1 MKYFKFLII
10 ALFVFFYKD
19 SIAQSSNY
27 DNWQVKD
34 GLPQNTINEI
44 IQTRDGY
51 IWLATEGGLAR
62 FDGVK
67 FTVFNSTNVPQ
78 IKSNRIERVFET
90 ANGDLIIVANGSGL
104 TVYRNNKFIDYSQG
118 MELFHRYFKSELKLY
133 KSGIK
138 NWIGKTTF
146 FQNKQNLIFM
156 NTEGK
161 GTVVLDPTT
170 YKNMKGFESIE
181 NGTLILTPTELSTP
195 IFKNE
200 IRTYK
205 FENELKEIGSL
216 NNPYS
221 VGKWKDEKRKCTWSF
236 ENQQLNQYRNGQII
250 KTYRLKEG
258 IWKNQE
264 KLRFAASEDNIIIT
278 DEGGSKVLRFDTK
291 NNVFKITNLEFK
303 FEIGSINQIYVD
315 KENNV
320 WFATSTAGL
329 VKEKPLRFSY
339 FDTDAKLI
347 SRNFY
352 PIIKTDSN
360 TILIGTQK
368 KGIYKFD
375 INGKFQ
381 PFKENLKNKTSD
393 FYCMNLEYF
402 KGNIYYTRVPSKVLY
417 KINGDEIKEINLPIV
432 SSSDNHPLYKTK
444 NNNLIIGAFNKIF
457 YLDNDSII
465 DHPANGK
472 FNYGNISSFFEDH
485 LNRLLIISDKDVY
498 RYDSKSN
505 STIRL
510 NIPVKNYH
518 YFRGVHEDSEGRV
531 YVGSYG
537 NGLTI
542 IIGESTFQ
550 LTLKNGLVEDVVS
563 TITSDKRGHLWL
575 TGNKG
580 LTRIK
585 KQDIIDFIDNK
596 TDKINTVLYNE
607 QTDNLRT
614 GEFNGGVQHSK
625 CWLGDE
631 VYLFPTL
638 NGCVKVDFAKMKY
651 NNLPP
656 PVKIESIIWGDS
668 VQQFT
673 NKIDLN
679 YAEKRLEID
688 FTALSFVSP
697 QNVRFKYK
705 LEGYEEEW
713 IDGGAERKTFYNKIP
728 PGKYKFKVIACNNE
742 GVWNNV
748 GASIELRIIPPIFMT
763 VWFKILTV
771 IFTILLLG
779 FIIYKVIESRQKRQ
793 RNKSALMDILPDLVI
808 KMDAYGNYLDI
819 YGNPESLIEPAKN
832 LIGKSINQFF
842 SKELISIIE
851 NSIDTAIQQNEL
863 QQFEY
868 ELTLQKNENKY
879 FECRIIAI
887 DKSEVLFVI
896 RDITAAKKANIEI
909 NEKELQILK
918 ALEIEKKLLQQIT
931 EQQKKQLEAIMETEE
946 NERRRIATDL
956 HDGIGQLLSGIKI
969 NLAVAQEKIHQTD
982 LNNSIELLEK
992 SQQDIIQ
999 ITNELRNISYNL
1011 LPPSLEHFGLSAA
1024 INEEVKKLKLNPALT
1039 VEFSQF
1045 IEQTRFNHKIEIT
1058 LFRIFQEL
1066 LNNILKHANASEI
1079 TIQLIQHEMELIFM
1093 MEDNGKGFDLQK
1105 GLEKIDSRGL
1115 KNLYSRL
1122 ALIDGKIK
1130 IDSSKNA
1137 GTSITIEV
1145 SNINGEQKN

>member
-1 MKYFKFLII
+1 
-10 ALFVFFYKD
+10 
-19 SIAQSSNY
+19 
-27 DNWQVKD
+27 
-34 GLPQNTINEI
+34 
-44 IQTRDGY
+44 
-51 IWLATEGGLAR
+51 
-62 FDGVK
+62 
-67 FTVFNSTNVPQ
+67 
-78 IKSNRIERVFET
+78 
-90 ANGDLIIVANGSGL
+90 
-104 TVYRNNKFIDYSQG
+104 
-118 MELFHRYFKSELKLY
+118 
-133 KSGIK
+133 
-138 NWIGKTTF
+138 
-146 FQNKQNLIFM
+146 
-156 NTEGK
+156 
-161 GTVVLDPTT
+161 
-170 YKNMKGFESIE
+170 
-181 NGTLILTPTELSTP
+181 
-195 IFKNE
+195 
-200 IRTYK
+200 
-205 FENELKEIGSL
+205 
-216 NNPYS
+216 
-221 VGKWKDEKRKCTWSF
+221 
-236 ENQQLNQYRNGQII
+236 
-250 KTYRLKEG
+250 
-258 IWKNQE
+258 
-264 KLRFAASEDNIIIT
+264 
-278 DEGGSKVLRFDTK
+278 
-291 NNVFKITNLEFK
+291 
-303 FEIGSINQIYVD
+303 
-315 KENNV
+315 
-320 WFATSTAGL
+320 
-329 VKEKPLRFSY
+329 
-339 FDTDAKLI
+339 
-347 SRNFY
+347 
-352 PIIKTDSN
+352 
-360 TILIGTQK
+360 
-368 KGIYKFD
+368 
-375 INGKFQ
+375 
-381 PFKENLKNKTSD
+381 
-393 FYCMNLEYF
+393 
-402 KGNIYYTRVPSKVLY
+402 
-417 KINGDEIKEINLPIV
+417 
-432 SSSDNHPLYKTK
+432 
-444 NNNLIIGAFNKIF
+444 
-457 YLDNDSII
+457 
-465 DHPANGK
+465 
-472 FNYGNISSFFEDH
+472 
-485 LNRLLIISDKDVY
+485 
-498 RYDSKSN
+498 
-505 STIRL
+505 
-510 NIPVKNYH
+510 
-518 YFRGVHEDSEGRV
+518 
-531 YVGSYG
+531 
-537 NGLTI
+537 
-542 IIGESTFQ
+542 
-550 LTLKNGLVEDVVS
+550 
-563 TITSDKRGHLWL
+563 
-575 TGNKG
+575 
-580 LTRIK
+580 
-585 KQDIIDFIDNK
+585 
-596 TDKINTVLYNE
+596 
-607 QTDNLRT
+607 
-614 GEFNGGVQHSK
+614 
-625 CWLGDE
+625 
-631 VYLFPTL
+631 
-638 NGCVKVDFAKMKY
+638 
-651 NNLPP
+651 
-656 PVKIESIIWGDS
+656 
-668 VQQFT
+668 
-673 NKIDLN
+673 
-679 YAEKRLEID
+679 
-688 FTALSFVSP
+688 
-697 QNVRFKYK
+697 
-705 LEGYEEEW
+705 
-713 IDGGAERKTFYNKIP
+713 
-728 PGKYKFKVIACNNE
+728 
-742 GVWNNV
+742 
-748 GASIELRIIPPIFMT
+748 MT

-1039 VEFSQF
+1039 VEFSQY